1 MQQAARRWGER
12 DDGQITLLII
22 GFAVVVLLLVTVIA
36 NVSKAFVWRR
46 SISSWADAAAL
57 AASQS
62 VGEGG
67 VYESGLT
74 ATLPVSE
81 EDAVAAVD
89 QFIIDNGVAENFP
102 ALRRG
107 VKVDRTTGTIQV
119 TLTSTM
125 PLVFVNVISD
135 EFTDG
140 VTVVGTASSV
150 APLE

>member
-1 MQQAARRWGER
+1 MQPGTARWRQPDE
-12 DDGQITLLII
+12 GQITLLII
-22 GFAVVVLLLVTVIA
+22 GFAVIVLLLVTVIA

-62 VGEGG
+62 IGEGG
-67 VYESGLT
+67 IYESGLT

-89 QFIIDNGVAENFP
+89 QFIIDNGVADSFP
-102 ALRRG
+102 ALRRE
-107 VKVDRTTGTIQV
+107 VDVDRTTGAIQV

-125 PLVFVNVISD
+125 PLVFVNVISS